1 MHWQYA
7 TICRGE
13 DSLMSRV
20 AALGVDP
27 ADYIQFFGLR
37 THGIVAEQPETEIV
51 YVHSKLLVVD
61 DERAIIGSANINER
75 SMRGSRDS
83 EVCVLIEDGPQR
95 QVREHTVS
103 ADIHSLRMRLFQEHF
118 GIDLDASDPADELV
132 WKLVKQRASK
142 NTALYR
148 QIFHCYPDDGIAKL
162 ADLTIIRKD
171 SGKDNYKLY
180 QEKKDEIVGFAVEY
194 PLHFLKEEDL
204 TVGATLYPDA
214 LSV

>member
-7 TICRGE
+7 SICRGE

-20 AALGVDP
+20 LALGVDP

-37 THGIVAEQPETEIV
+37 THGIVADKPQTEIV

-75 SMRGSRDS
+75 SLRGSRDS
-83 EVCVLIEDGPQR
+83 EVCLLIEDGPQR
-95 QVREHTVS
+95 QVRGRSVS
-103 ADIHSLRMRLFQEHF
+103 EEIHSLRMRLFQEHF

-132 WKLVKQRASK
+132 WKLIRQRASK

-148 QIFHCYPDDGIAKL
+148 QIFHCYPDDQIGKL
-162 ADLTIIRKD
+162 ADLTIMRKEN
-171 SGKDNYKLY
+171 GKDDCRLY
-180 QEKKDEIVGFAVEY
+180 
-194 PLHFLKEEDL
+194 
-204 TVGATLYPDA
+204 
-214 LSV
+214 